1 MVSTNALS
9 KILSNALSQRK
20 AWVESYEDV
29 LKFASQGV
37 LERELLQAKE
47 VFFAKLGR
55 AHEMRE
61 EIYEAASQSFLEWYV
76 FEYTTKLFAKRPAV
90 VYLTLNLG
98 AGEHLRAIEK
108 ALFDHWSLY
117 EVLKITR
124 EKVVLKDLLFHQT
137 REVIHDTE
145 AEEFRLWRVKVGQ
158 VIQARLFE
166 LEEKS
171 LYFFSHIWLHPSP
184 EDQVLKRICQ
194 KRRKMWSR
202 HHDFLL
208 ASFEAAVR
216 SYGLQKQLK
225 ASHSNNWIYQDLWKR
240 YAETQ

>member
-1 MVSTNALS
+1 MTEISSYLA
-9 KILSNALSQRK
+9 QRK
-20 AWVESYEDV
+20 AWAESYDDL

-61 EIYEAASQSFLEWYV
+61 EIYETASQSFLEWYI

-90 VYLTLNLG
+90 VYLTLSMG
-98 AGEHLRAIEK
+98 AAPNLRAVEK

-117 EVLKITR
+117 EVLEITSK
-124 EKVVLKDLLFHQT
+124 KVVLQDLLFGKK
-137 REVIHDTE
+137 REVVNDSE
-145 AEEFRLWRVKVGQ
+145 ASEFKLWKVKVGQ

-166 LEEKS
+166 LEGEP
-171 LYFFSHIWLHPSP
+171 LYFFTHIWLHPSP
-184 EDQVLKRICQ
+184 EDQVLRRICH
-194 KRRKMWSR
+194 KRKKMWSR

-208 ASFEAAVR
+208 ACFEAAVR
-216 SYGLQKQLK
+216 SYGLHKQLK
-225 ASHSNNWIYQDLWKR
+225 ASNSNNWIYQDLWKR

>member
-1 MVSTNALS
+1 MTDLS
-9 KILSNALSQRK
+9 SYLKERK
-20 AWVESYEDV
+20 AWTESYDDA

-61 EIYEAASQSFLEWYV
+61 EIYETASQSFLEWYI
-76 FEYTTKLFAKRPAV
+76 FEHSTKLFGKRPAV
-90 VYLTLNLG
+90 VYLTLSLG
-98 AGEHLRAIEK
+98 SPADLKAVEK

-117 EVLKITR
+117 EVLSISKSR
-124 EKVVLKDLLFHQT
+124 VVLKDLLFGQK
-137 REVIHDTE
+137 REVVNDSE
-145 AEEFRLWRVKVGQ
+145 ASEFRLWKVKVGQ

-166 LEEKS
+166 LEQKP

-184 EDQVLKRICQ
+184 EDEILKKICQ
-194 KRRKMWSR
+194 KRSKMWSR

-208 ASFEAAVR
+208 ACFEAAVR
-216 SYGLQKQLK
+216 SYGLQKQLR
-225 ASHSNNWIYQDLWKR
+225 ASQSNNWIYQDLWKR
-240 YAETQ
+240 YAQTK